1 MADDTAGDPMGSLKW
16 TRKSTY
22 TISNEL
28 QKRKIPASPNTTGK
42 LLKRLG
48 YSLKANRKAIA
59 ETRHPDRNRQFEVIA
74 LMKRRFEELGQP
86 IISVDS
92 KKKELVG
99 NFSHPGRTWRIEAEK
114 VYNHDF
120 RSTAI
125 GIANPYGIFEP
136 MTNTGT
142 VVVGVSYDTPEF
154 AVESIILWMRGL
166 GLKRYPSMNQLL
178 IFCDAGGSN
187 SCRARAWKYAIY
199 KKICEA
205 FGITVTVCHFPTGA
219 SKWNPVDHRLFSFI
233 SQNWAGVPL
242 RSYETVLKYIRS
254 TTTDQGL
261 KVKAILNEKK
271 YEKGVK
277 ISDSQISEIN
287 IRRHDVLPQWNYTI
301 SS

>member
-1 MADDTAGDPMGSLKW
+1 MTDDTAGDPMGCLKW

-22 TISNEL
+22 TISHEL
-28 QKRKIPASPNTTGK
+28 RKRKIQASPNTTSK

-48 YSLKANRKAIA
+48 YSLKTNRKEIA

-74 LMKRRFEELGQP
+74 LKKSRFEELGQP

-99 NFSHPGRTWRIEAEK
+99 NFSHPGRTWCIDPEM

-136 MTNTGT
+136 MTNMGT

-154 AVESIILWMRGL
+154 AVESIVLWMKRS
-166 GLKRYPSMNQLL
+166 GLKRYPSMTELL

-187 SCRARAWKYAIY
+187 SCRARVWKYSIY
-199 KKICEA
+199 KKICRA
-205 FGITVTVCHFPTGA
+205 FGITVTVCHYPTGA

-242 RSYETVLKYIRS
+242 RSYEIVLEYIQS
-254 TTTDQGL
+254 TTTELDL
-261 KVKAILNEKK
+261 RVKAILNKKK

-277 ISDSQISEIN
+277 ISDRQMRKIN
-287 IRRHDVLPQWNYTI
+287 IKKNDVLPQWNYII
-301 SS
+301 SP

>member
-1 MADDTAGDPMGSLKW
+1 MADQTAGDPMGCLRW

-22 TISNEL
+22 TISHEL
-28 QKRKIPASPNTTGK
+28 QRRNISASPNTTSR

-74 LMKRRFEELGQP
+74 LMKSRFAQLGQP
-86 IISVDS
+86 MISVDS
-92 KKKELVG
+92 KKRELVG
-99 NFSHPGRTWRIEAEK
+99 NFSHPGRTWRMEPER

-120 RSTAI
+120 RSTAM

-136 MTNTGT
+136 MTNRGT

-154 AVESIILWMRGL
+154 AVESIVLWIRNS
-166 GLKRYPSMNQLL
+166 GLKRYLSMNELL

-199 KKICEA
+199 KNICQV

-233 SQNWAGVPL
+233 SQNWTGVPL

-254 TTTDQGL
+254 TTTEQGL
-261 KVKAILNEKK
+261 KVKAVLNQKQ

-277 ISDSQISEIN
+277 ISDRQMREIN
-287 IRRHDVLPQWNYTI
+287 IRGHDVLPQWNYII
-301 SS
+301 SP

>member
-1 MADDTAGDPMGSLKW
+1 MADDTAGDPMGSVKW

-22 TISNEL
+22 TISHEL
-28 QKRKIPASPNTTGK
+28 HKRKIPASPNTTGK

-74 LMKRRFEELGQP
+74 LMKSRFEALGQP

-99 NFSHPGRTWRIEAEK
+99 NFSHPGRTWRIEPEK

-136 MTNTGT
+136 MTNMGT

-154 AVESIILWMRGL
+154 AVESIILWLKRS
-166 GLKRYPSMNQLL
+166 GLKRYPRMNELL

-199 KKICEA
+199 KKICKA

-242 RSYETVLKYIRS
+242 RSFETVLKYIRS
-254 TTTDQGL
+254 TTTNQGL
-261 KVKAILNEKK
+261 KVKAILNEKT

-277 ISDSQISEIN
+277 ISDSQLHEIK
-287 IRRHDVLPQWNYTI
+287 IERHDVLPQWNYII
-301 SS
+301 SP